1 MSILMQDLMPVSVI
15 LPMPSLRP
23 TVFDLQAQAA
33 LAATIEHANTQ
44 VQRNQQLQQQLRLT
58 EDSRDSLS
66 AALVS
71 EQAARTEA
79 EQRLVETERTTG
91 DRITMLTTLTAQ
103 QSRAIEVRWSCIPA
117 ACIGPCLSYT

>member
-1 MSILMQDLMPVSVI
+1 MQDLMPVSVI
-15 LPMPSLRP
+15 LPMLSLRP

-44 VQRNQQLQQQLRLT
+44 VQRNQQQLRLT

-103 QSRAIEVRWSCIPA
+103 QSRAIEVRRSCIPA